1 MYQELINTRLKLL
14 EGNLERINPELPI
27 EDQLDFLPYD
37 MKYEFPINHLVFGIT
52 VFVFIHYKFCY
63 ILLIPPYLIKL
74 LILI

>member
-37 MKYEFPINHLVFGIT
+37 TKYEFPINHLVFGIT
-52 VFVFIHYKFCY
+52 VFIHDKDTTLFN
-63 ILLIPPYLIKL
+63 
-74 LILI
+74 